1 LEQGAIVRL
10 KIDGGVLAAAV
21 CWFALNASAEFRDVL
36 ARPSTET
43 PQARTS
49 LQNGLS
55 LAGGRLVS
63 AGQRGHIL
71 YSDDRG
77 RSWRQGQVP
86 VSSDL
91 VAVHFPTPL
100 QGWAVGHD
108 ASVLHSVDGG
118 ATWALQFDGVRAARR
133 MLDYYKSFDA
143 SAMDAQAL
151 AKLHADVAQFVEEG
165 PDKPFLDVWF
175 EDEKTGFI
183 VGAFNLIFRTED
195 GGRTWE
201 PWYHRTENP
210 RGLHLY
216 AIRPVGRDLVI
227 VGEQGL
233 VLKLDHNAGRFSA
246 LPTPY
251 AGTYFGVIGT
261 AQAMLVFGLRGNI
274 LRSTDGGKQ
283 WQQVA
288 SGGGAH
294 LNGGTVA
301 PDGRMV
307 LVGQAGQVLLSTDHG
322 ATFAPLTMQQP
333 MSANAVAVIGGTLA
347 VAGQRGVRVQ
357 PLPPEPRSTAP

>member
-1 LEQGAIVRL
+1 MRL
-10 KIDGGVLAAAV
+10 KVDGGALAAAV

-36 ARPSTET
+36 ARPSAGTS
-43 PQARTS
+43 QAQAS

-77 RSWRQGQVP
+77 KSWRQGQVP

-91 VAVHFPTPL
+91 VALHFPTPR

-108 ASVLHSVDGG
+108 GSVLHSADGG
-118 ATWALQFDGVRAARR
+118 AIWSLQFDGVRAARR
-133 MLDYYKSFDA
+133 MLDYYKTFDA
-143 SAMDAQAL
+143 SALDAPAL
-151 AKLHADVAQFVEEG
+151 AKLHADVAQFVEDG

-201 PWYHRTENP
+201 PWYDRTENP

-216 AIRPVGRDLVI
+216 AVRSVGRDLMI

-233 VLKLDHNAGRFSA
+233 VLKLDREARRFRA
-246 LPTPY
+246 LSTPY
-251 AGTYFGVIGT
+251 AGTYFGIIGT
-261 AQAMLVFGLRGNI
+261 AEAMVVFGLRGNI
-274 LRSTDGGKQ
+274 LRSTDGGKE
-283 WQQVA
+283 WRQVA
-288 SGGGAH
+288 SGGGSH

-307 LVGQAGQVLLSTDHG
+307 LVGQAGQILVSTDQG
-322 ATFAPLTMQQP
+322 ATFAPLKIKQP
-333 MSANAVAVIGGTLA
+333 MSANAVVAIGDALA

-357 PLPPEPRSTAP
+357 QFPHDTRSATP